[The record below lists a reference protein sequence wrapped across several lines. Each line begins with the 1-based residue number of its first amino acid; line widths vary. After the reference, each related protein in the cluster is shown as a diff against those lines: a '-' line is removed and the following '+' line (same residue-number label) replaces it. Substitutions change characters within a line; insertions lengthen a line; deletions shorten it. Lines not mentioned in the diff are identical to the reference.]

1 MSQPE
6 ILKKQLYDFAAHI
19 RDPENCPIPDS
30 IEDRRMGI
38 YRDLFFNN
46 VQGFLSSTFPVLKSL
61 YEVQAWTDLARS
73 FYSLHRCQSPYFLE
87 ISREFIDYLQ
97 SEHKMREVDPPFM
110 FELAHYEWIELAL
123 SISQQEPD
131 LFQIDTQGSL
141 LEGHPAMSPLAWL
154 LTYAWPVQQIKPG
167 FLPEQPAQQPVCL
180 IVYRDADDEVQF
192 TEINL
197 VTAKLIQ
204 QLELNQNASGADVLH
219 EIAAELGYDNPEPIL
234 NSGLQILEDLRLKGI
249 ILGTS
254 TSGE

>member
-19 RDPENCPIPDS
+19 RDPENNTAPGQ

-46 VQGFLSSTFPVLKSL
+46 VQGFLGNTFPVLKSL
-61 YEVQAWTDLARS
+61 YEEEPWLDLVRN

-123 SISQQEPD
+123 STSEEEPE
-131 LFQIDTQGSL
+131 LQNIDTEKSL
-141 LEGHPAMSPLAWL
+141 LEGHPVLSPLAWL
-154 LTYAWPVQQIKPG
+154 LTYTWPVHQIKPE
-167 FLPEQPAQQPVCL
+167 FLPEQPGQQPVCL
-180 IVYRDADDEVQF
+180 IVFRDTDDEVQF
-192 TEINL
+192 TEVNL
-197 VTAKLIQ
+197 VTAKILQ
-204 QLELNQNASGADVLH
+204 QLELNLDASGADVLKD
-219 EIAAELGYDNPEPIL
+219 IAEELGHDDPQPIL
-234 NSGLQILEDLRLKGI
+234 ASGLQILEDLRQKGI

-254 TSGE
+254 VN

>member
-19 RDPENCPIPDS
+19 RDPENNPAPGQ

-46 VQGFLSSTFPVLKSL
+46 VQGFLGNTFPVLKSL
-61 YEVQAWTDLARS
+61 YEEEPWLDLVRN

-97 SEHKMREVDPPFM
+97 TEHKMREVDPPFM

-123 SISQQEPD
+123 STSEEEPE
-131 LFQIDTQGSL
+131 LQNIDTEKSL
-141 LEGHPAMSPLAWL
+141 LEGHPVLSPLAWL
-154 LTYAWPVQQIKPG
+154 LTYTWPVHQIKPE
-167 FLPEQPAQQPVCL
+167 FLPEQPGQQPVCL
-180 IVYRDADDEVQF
+180 IVFRDTDDEVQF
-192 TEINL
+192 TEVNL
-197 VTAKLIQ
+197 VTAKLLQ
-204 QLELNQNASGADVLH
+204 QLELNLDASGADVLK
-219 EIAAELGYDNPEPIL
+219 EIAGELGHDDPQPIL
-234 NSGLQILEDLRLKGI
+234 ASGLQILEDLRQKGI

-254 TSGE
+254 VN